1 MVQNLLVQVL
11 LHPQQMEG
19 LGLPDWDRL
28 IRQARVSG
36 LLIRLAV
43 ILKEAGLLDRVPP
56 APRGHL
62 RAALILQTR
71 QRQAVFWEVEHLLSA
86 LQARGLR
93 LVLLKGA
100 AYVAAGM
107 TPGRCRLFTDFDL
120 LVPRGELEKAELAL
134 MMRGWTSSHRDA
146 YDQRYYRTWM
156 HELPPMRHFRRAS
169 VVDVHHNLVPDTAPL
184 KPDPER
190 LLARVRPCPGMPEVF
205 VPDPLDMI
213 LHSAVHLFHDGEF
226 DHGLRDLF
234 DIRDLVGEC
243 LQTEADWQALV
254 MRSRELDLERPLF
267 YALRYLQR
275 LLEVRIPGS
284 VPPLLDPP
292 APPRPMW
299 WLLDA
304 LFERGLLPDHET
316 CRAPL
321 TGPARFAL
329 YVRGHALRMP
339 PHLLLPHLLR
349 KGLRRMRPEPDPRPG
364 ALQRAALARGDGG
377 GQ

>member
-1 MVQNLLVQVL
+1 MQVL

-43 ILKEAGLLDRVPP
+43 ILKEAGLLDRVPL

-71 QRQAVFWEVEHLLSA
+71 QHQAVFWEVEHLLSA

-107 TPGRCRLFTDFDL
+107 SPGRCRLFTDFDL
-120 LVPRGELEKAELAL
+120 LVPRRDLEKAELAL
-134 MMRGWTSSHRDA
+134 MMRGWNSSHRDA

-243 LQTEADWQALV
+243 LQAEADWQALV

-275 LLEVRIPGS
+275 LLEVQVPGS
-284 VPPLLDPP
+284 VQRLLGPA
-292 APPRPMW
+292 APPRSIR

-304 LFERGLLPDHET
+304 LFERGLQPDHET

-339 PHLLLPHLLR
+339 PHLLLPHLLH
-349 KGLRRMRPEPDPRPG
+349 KGLRRVRPEPDPQPG
-364 ALQRAALARGDGG
+364 GLRRAALARGDRVD
-377 GQ
+377 Q